1 MILVLLIRLCQ
12 EQLSSQSHYDFGL
25 RALKSVLISA
35 GNVKRDR
42 IQSIKEQAEARGE
55 SINEQDIG
63 NMQYASYST
72 EGCALYFFKT
82 ADQTLRFFV
91 LGSKKFSGVDVFIVK
106 MDNFTIK
113 LLLFRV
119 FILYVR

>member
-63 NMQYASYST
+63 NVIMCIIFPAVACRNSCFQPQNI
-72 EGCALYFFKT
+72 F
-82 ADQTLRFFV
+82 
-91 LGSKKFSGVDVFIVK
+91 
-106 MDNFTIK
+106 
-113 LLLFRV
+113 
-119 FILYVR
+119 

>member
-1 MILVLLIRLCQ
+1 MLIRLCQ

-63 NMQYASYST
+63 NMQYASFSKQ
-72 EGCALYFFKT
+72 GRALY
-82 ADQTLRFFV
+82 
-91 LGSKKFSGVDVFIVK
+91 
-106 MDNFTIK
+106 
-113 LLLFRV
+113 
-119 FILYVR
+119 

>member
-1 MILVLLIRLCQ
+1 MILGLLFRLCQ

-63 NMQYASYST
+63 NAIM
-72 EGCALYFFKT
+72 C
-82 ADQTLRFFV
+82 
-91 LGSKKFSGVDVFIVK
+91 I
-106 MDNFTIK
+106 
-113 LLLFRV
+113 
-119 FILYVR
+119 ILSAVACRNSCFQPQKIF

>member
-63 NMQYASYST
+63 NMQYASFSKQ
-72 EGCALYFFKT
+72 GRALY
-82 ADQTLRFFV
+82 
-91 LGSKKFSGVDVFIVK
+91 
-106 MDNFTIK
+106 
-113 LLLFRV
+113 
-119 FILYVR
+119 

>member
-1 MILVLLIRLCQ
+1 MLYRLCQ

-63 NMQYASYST
+63 NAIMCIIFPAVACRNSCFQ
-72 EGCALYFFKT
+72 LQKIF
-82 ADQTLRFFV
+82 
-91 LGSKKFSGVDVFIVK
+91 
-106 MDNFTIK
+106 
-113 LLLFRV
+113 
-119 FILYVR
+119 